1 MPRVAVSCLEVASQ
15 IGVGQRHSREDAS
28 LPLLRLHP
36 RIRLTPD
43 QTIAIV
49 AATQALAGKDAL
61 VLVLAGVH
69 EVGRHP

>member
-1 MPRVAVSCLEVASQ
+1 M
-15 IGVGQRHSREDAS
+15 
-28 LPLLRLHP
+28 
-36 RIRLTPD
+36 RLTPD

-49 AATQALAGKDAL
+49 AATRALAGKDAL